1 MLYIMLYA
9 HQEGEQSI
17 KSLLSQ
23 FVLLTIVA
31 IINEKFLEIPK
42 AMVWLRARSYI
53 IFKGRF
59 CFSFMEVTP
68 ESKDL
73 VAE

>member
-1 MLYIMLYA
+1 MLYVR
-9 HQEGEQSI
+9 QEGEQSI

-42 AMVWLRARSYI
+42 AMLRLRAGSYI
-53 IFKGRF
+53 IFKRR
-59 CFSFMEVTP
+59 CFFFMEVRP

>member
-1 MLYIMLYA
+1 MLYA

-42 AMVWLRARSYI
+42 AMIWLRARSYI
-53 IFKGRF
+53 IFKGRLF
-59 CFSFMEVTP
+59 FSFMEVTP

-73 VAE
+73 VAERK